1 MKTIVYIKENNISVQ
16 NEKASLK
23 SSHLESSGLT
33 FCHNLVRGSSDH
45 IRDYHS
51 SPCGQSPSRPRARPG
66 HPGSR
71 DRGQGGTCK
80 HHTPSATRAWRT
92 AGRGGA
98 SRGVTRP
105 YFSFSDSTSPCLLA
119 KLSSLHEAI
128 TTTTPPTTTTM
139 FTVGNQ
145 WKLKNRVE
153 RQLRPAFPSLT
164 I

>member
-45 IRDYHS
+45 IRGYHS
-51 SPCGQSPSRPRARPG
+51 SPCGQSPSQPRGRPG
-66 HPGSR
+66 RPGSR

-92 AGRGGA
+92 AGGA
-98 SRGVTRP
+98 GRREALLGP
-105 YFSFSDSTSPCLLA
+105 TSLSLTQPPLA
-119 KLSSLHEAI
+119 CSLSSLSLSLHEAI
-128 TTTTPPTTTTM
+128 TTTTTPPTSTTR

-145 WKLKNRVE
+145 WKWMN
-153 RQLRPAFPSLT
+153 S
-164 I
+164 